1 MSLGD
6 AARFVRAAL
15 ARSAFARL
23 VLAFVALAA
32 SGLAGGATP
41 AAAQTAG
48 TPGRFDHYVLSL
60 SWSPTYCESAGNR
73 ADPAQCRSARPF
85 AFVVHGLW
93 PQNAVGWPE
102 DCQKPAPFVPE
113 PVVRSML
120 DLMPSR
126 RLIIHEWR
134 KHGTCA
140 GLDPTAYFDLV
151 RKARAAVTI
160 PTEYRQLDTYKM
172 VSPDEVEAS
181 FLDANPGLDAGMI
194 AVTCDSRRLHEV
206 RICLD
211 KSLGFTSCADVDKR
225 ACRTPRVVMPPMR
238 GG

>member
-1 MSLGD
+1 MT
-6 AARFVRAAL
+6 
-15 ARSAFARL
+15 
-23 VLAFVALAA
+23 FVAAASASLLLAA
-32 SGLAGGATP
+32 AP
-41 AAAQTAG
+41 ASAQQAA

-60 SWSPTYCESAGNR
+60 SWSPTYCESAGNK
-73 ADPAQCRSARPF
+73 ADPAQCRTGRPF

-93 PQNAVGWPE
+93 PQNASGWPE

-126 RLIIHEWR
+126 RLVIHEWR
-134 KHGTCA
+134 KHGTCS
-140 GLDPTAYFDLV
+140 GLDATAYFDTV

-160 PTEYRQLDTYKM
+160 PTAYRQLDNYTM
-172 VSPDEVEAS
+172 VSPNEVEAA
-181 FLDANPGLDAGMI
+181 FLAANPGLDAGMI
-194 AVTCDSRRLHEV
+194 AVTCDSRRLREV
-206 RICLD
+206 RVCLD
-211 KSLGFTSCADVDKR
+211 KSLGFTSCAEVDKR

>member
-1 MSLGD
+1 MSLRA
-6 AARFVRAAL
+6 AARLARAAL
-15 ARSAFARL
+15 T
-23 VLAFVALAA
+23 FVAAASASLLLAA
-32 SGLAGGATP
+32 AP
-41 AAAQTAG
+41 ASAQQAA

-60 SWSPTYCESAGNR
+60 SWSPTYCESAGNK
-73 ADPAQCRSARPF
+73 ADPAQCRTGRPF

-93 PQNAVGWPE
+93 PQNASGWPE

-126 RLIIHEWR
+126 RLVIHEWR
-134 KHGTCA
+134 KHGTCS
-140 GLDPTAYFDLV
+140 GLDATAYFDTV

-160 PTEYRQLDTYKM
+160 PTAYRQLDNYTM
-172 VSPDEVEAS
+172 VSPNEVEAA
-181 FLDANPGLDAGMI
+181 FLAANPGLDAGMI
-194 AVTCDSRRLHEV
+194 AVTCDSRRLREV
-206 RICLD
+206 RVCLD
-211 KSLGFTSCADVDKR
+211 KSLGFTSCAEVDKR